1 MSQQMLIFKACTLH
15 NYLNKFCSE
24 KQNCQITAGGLGSAS
39 SWICEI
45 LTGFPDTSVVFSIST
60 CFNVLQGRGWA
71 LPEQEGDLCQAAG
84 GQLLCMTIPPEPA
97 LQSQGAQNHGRLG
110 TWWDAV
116 LEYPEQE
123 GMQVTASQSPA
134 PHWRGMQ
141 HVLWH
146 AGGDLWEQASMV
158 LEVATSFSSQEQFD
172 AQHWL
177 RLLFQYSLCTYP
189 CQ

>member
-15 NYLNKFCSE
+15 NCLNKFCSE
-24 KQNCQITAGGLGSAS
+24 KLKCQITAEGLGSAS

-45 LTGFPDTSVVFSIST
+45 LTGFRDTSIVLSISALST
-60 CFNVLQGRGWA
+60 CFSVLQGRGWA

-110 TWWDAV
+110 TCWDAV

-123 GMQVTASQSPA
+123 GMQVTASQSPV
-134 PHWRGMQ
+134 PHRRGMQ

-146 AGGDLWEQASMV
+146 GGGDLWEQVSVV
-158 LEVATSFSSQEQFD
+158 LEVGTSFSSQEQ
-172 AQHWL
+172 
-177 RLLFQYSLCTYP
+177 C
-189 CQ
+189 